1 MKKESIYL
9 FVSGIILIWGLLVSS
24 FFPLLHF
31 VLTWLIML
39 LVTILIIKFSK
50 KIYFGIAFSFILIF
64 LDNTFWRMSSNSG
77 YDDLGRDLSFM
88 SFFISSSIVCITW
101 GIFLFNKIR
110 KDLDISITQIVK
122 SYFLFLV
129 IAFVLSLI
137 IYSVIYKAWFFP

>member
-50 KIYFGIAFSFILIF
+50 KIYFGIAFSFIC
-64 LDNTFWRMSSNSG
+64 
-77 YDDLGRDLSFM
+77 
-88 SFFISSSIVCITW
+88 IS
-101 GIFLFNKIR
+101 
-110 KDLDISITQIVK
+110 
-122 SYFLFLV
+122 
-129 IAFVLSLI
+129 
-137 IYSVIYKAWFFP
+137 P